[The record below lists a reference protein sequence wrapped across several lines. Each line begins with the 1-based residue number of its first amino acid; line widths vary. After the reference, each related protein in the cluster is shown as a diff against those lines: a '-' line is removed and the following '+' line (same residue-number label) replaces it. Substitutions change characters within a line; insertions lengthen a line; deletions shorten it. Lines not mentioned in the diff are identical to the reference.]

1 MTDPLTVEQR
11 QRLAVLYA
19 TRDALH
25 VELDAFDLVACAH
38 WVATGAQL
46 PPLPAVAIEDADS
59 PDAATWR
66 VWDPERPDIVDQIS
80 KRAEKP

>member
-1 MTDPLTVEQR
+1 MADPLTDDQR

-19 TRDALH
+19 TRDSLH
-25 VELDAFDLVACAH
+25 VELDAFDLVACSH

-46 PPLPAVAIEDADS
+46 PPLPEVSVEQAS

-66 VWDPERPDIVDQIS
+66 PEHPDIADRIA
-80 KRAEKP
+80 RITREGGT